1 MTEAHNYGVIP
12 LMTKPKPVLA
22 TCTYCY
28 FAAAEE
34 DDCRMRAFTASAYFL
49 ATQKNKIIL
58 YDNSTKKAPS
68 LHVHTD
74 ME

>member
-12 LMTKPKPVLA
+12 LMIKPKPVLA

-34 DDCRMRAFTASAYFL
+34 DDCRTRAFTASAYFL
-49 ATQKNKIIL
+49 ATQKKI
-58 YDNSTKKAPS
+58 K
-68 LHVHTD
+68 
-74 ME
+74 